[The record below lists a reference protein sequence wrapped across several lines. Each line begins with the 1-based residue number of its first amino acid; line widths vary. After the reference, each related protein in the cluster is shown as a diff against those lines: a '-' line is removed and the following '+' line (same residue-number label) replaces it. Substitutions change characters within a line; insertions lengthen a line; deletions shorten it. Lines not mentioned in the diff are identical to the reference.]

1 MMNVGLSVDL
11 IMSATVL
18 HCVKSDVQPHRM
30 NGHPDPEAGEA
41 KITSRDQHASG
52 GATSTLKLTNQAT

>member
-41 KITSRDQHASG
+41 LIASRDQHA
-52 GATSTLKLTNQAT
+52 